1 EIKIRATAALGADQ
15 PARVAIDF
23 HGRIKPET
31 VYPAVPTTT
40 AGASFF
46 AWDGGSPARMVRLM
60 NLVGYARFMSLSP
73 ARRRELAGHYAAMPV
88 WPRPGAVKV
97 VSGVVLVKLSD

>member
-1 EIKIRATAALGADQ
+1 K
-15 PARVAIDF
+15 
-23 HGRIKPET
+23 T

-60 NLVGYARFMSLSP
+60 NLIGYTRFVSLP
-73 ARRRELAGHYAAMPV
+73 PQRRQELHGHYAGMPV
-88 WPRPGAVKV
+88 WPRPGSVKAVG
-97 VSGVVLVKLSD
+97 GVVLVKLSN